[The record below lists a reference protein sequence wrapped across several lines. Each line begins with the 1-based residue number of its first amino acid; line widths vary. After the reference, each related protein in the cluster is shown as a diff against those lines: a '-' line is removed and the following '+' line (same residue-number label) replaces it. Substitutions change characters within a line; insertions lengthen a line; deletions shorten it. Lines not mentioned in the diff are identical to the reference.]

1 MLAPG
6 LLILKVREIAA
17 MNRRRF
23 LANTAAATAGMAL
36 ALPKRSHAQPS
47 PNDIVNV
54 AIVGIRGNNKGHP
67 TWTARGR
74 GQDHYE
80 HLANIANVR
89 ITHVVD
95 VDERHFKDSL
105 SLMTQKFGGSP
116 ETETDFRRVLD
127 NRDVDAVTIA
137 APDHWHALM
146 TILACQAGKD
156 VYVEKPVSHN
166 IVEGRR
172 MIDAARRYGRVVQAG
187 MQRRSSGVLRRAVQ
201 FLREGG
207 LGTVYGGKTVV
218 YRPRDPIGVAAN
230 SAEPP
235 GIHYD
240 LWLGPA
246 PLRPFNEN
254 HFHYH
259 WHWFWEYGTTD
270 LGNTGVHT
278 LDAVRWLLGKQEHPR
293 AAHCIGGLYEAGART
308 DQATPNTQYASY
320 QYADGTELHCDLR
333 NWFSGPPEA
342 QGIYIFGSKGWMK
355 VGDDTAQVYLGRKNE
370 LGPTLTVDEKRDAGQ
385 AHFENF
391 IECVRSRKLQDLSA
405 PIEEGHLS
413 ATLCHLGNISYRVG
427 RSLKFD
433 GATERFEGDE
443 EADKL
448 LSRTYRAP
456 YLLPDRT

>member
-1 MLAPG
+1 
-6 LLILKVREIAA
+6 

-36 ALPKRSHAQPS
+36 GLPKRSRAQPS
-47 PNDIVNV
+47 PNDTVNV
-54 AIVGIRGNNKGHP
+54 AIIGLRGDNKGHP

-80 HLANIANVR
+80 HLAGIANVR

-95 VDERHFKDSL
+95 IDERHFKDSL
-105 SLMTQKFGGSP
+105 SSMTQKFGGSP
-116 ETETDFRRVLD
+116 KTETDFRRVLD

-137 APDHWHALM
+137 VPDHWHALM

-166 IVEGRR
+166 IVEGRK

-187 MQRRSSGVLRRAVQ
+187 TQRRSSPILTRAVQ

-207 LGTVYGGKTVV
+207 LGTVYAGKTVV
-218 YRPRDPIGVAAN
+218 YRPRDPIGVVAN
-230 SAEPP
+230 SPEPP
-235 GIHYD
+235 GVHYD

-246 PLRPFNEN
+246 PARPFNEN

-270 LGNTGVHT
+270 LGNTGVHS

-293 AAHCIGGLYEAGART
+293 IAHCIGGLYEAGDRT
-308 DQATPNTQYASY
+308 DQATPNTQYATY

-342 QGIYIFGSKGWMK
+342 QGIYIFGARGWMK
-355 VGDDTAQVYLGRKNE
+355 VGDNSAQVYLGRKNE
-370 LGPTLTVDEKRDAGQ
+370 PGPTLTVDEKREDGQ
-385 AHFENF
+385 THFENF
-391 IECVRSRKLQDLSA
+391 ISCVRSRKVEDLKA

-427 RSLKFD
+427 RSVKFD
-433 GATERFEGDE
+433 GAAERFEGDE

-448 LSRTYRAP
+448 LGRTYRAP